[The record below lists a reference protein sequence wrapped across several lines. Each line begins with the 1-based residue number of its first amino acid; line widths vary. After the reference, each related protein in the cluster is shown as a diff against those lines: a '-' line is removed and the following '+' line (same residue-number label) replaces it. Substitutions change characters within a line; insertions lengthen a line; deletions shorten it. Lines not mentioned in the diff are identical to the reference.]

1 MREVF
6 VNMGQIRGLAET
18 GILTTVGLGSC
29 VGVALYDRFA
39 RVGVMGHIFLPRSRS
54 SNAHIELPGKY
65 ADTAIPAL
73 IEEAERLG
81 AQKRR
86 LWAKVAGGANLFAN
100 LTGPNGNIGLQNI
113 EAVLEHLQLHNIPV
127 VGQDV
132 AGHHGRKMRFFV
144 DTGHVTVTAIGKEPI
159 DI

>member
-6 VNMGQIRGLAET
+6 VNMGQIQGLV
-18 GILTTVGLGSC
+18 GDGVLTTVGLGTC
-29 VGVALYDRFA
+29 LGVALYDSVA
-39 RVGVMGHIFLPRSRS
+39 GVGVIGHIFLPRSRKNS
-54 SNAHIELPGKY
+54 SAELPGKF

-73 IEEAERLG
+73 IAEAVKLG

-86 LWAKVAGGANLFAN
+86 LWAKLAGGANLFTN
-100 LTGPNGNIGLQNI
+100 LSGPNGNIGLQNVQ
-113 EAVLEHLQLHNIPV
+113 AVQESLKLHNIPV

-144 DTGHVTVTAIGKEPI
+144 DTGRVTVTAIGKEPI